1 MICRGLMLALERAGH
16 IALPPVRSKPINPLV
31 SRSRPPLIETD
42 TTPITCDLKDLGP
55 LQFRLVRRT
64 PEEPLFNSLIEHHH
78 YLHYTHPVG
87 EQLKYMIFAG
97 ERPVACL
104 AWSSAARH
112 LGPRDRFI
120 GWSRQARRRNIRFLA
135 YNSRYLVMPCVRV
148 KFLASHIL
156 GRMAALVP
164 RDWQCVYGHPV
175 YYLETF
181 IDPER
186 SRGTCYRAANWI
198 ALGLTT
204 GRGKADMSNRPN
216 RSTSASGVCCSN
228 HERRHESAR
237 GMTVYTSATMGPF
250 LEQVRA
256 SNLTASA
263 KTQAGQLA
271 ADAIALSAKVQALE
285 AELAKLQLQRVNE
298 TVNQPSGKK
307 PEWDKGNGADPD
319 KPPPKRK
326 LGGRRPGSG
335 NRPKPNPKPDRSIH
349 NPLERCPECQT
360 DLSSV
365 PPAGDVNER
374 IIEDM
379 EPPAEKT
386 VVTEETSDRKWCPSC
401 QKIVSAK
408 SALA

>member
-1 MICRGLMLALERAGH
+1 MDMVLRYRGRVIRESDLAVIRALIEQYPTASRRRLSRELCEVWNWFQANGTACDMICRGLMLALERAGH
-16 IALPPVRSKPINPLV
+16 IALPPARSKPVNPLV
-31 SRSRPPLIETD
+31 SRPRPPLIETD
-42 TTPITCDLKDLGP
+42 ATPIECGLKNLGP

-120 GWSRQARRRNIRFLA
+120 GWSREARRRNIRFLA
-135 YNSRYLVMPCVRV
+135 YNSRFLVLPWVRV

-216 RSTSASGVCCSN
+216 RPLKQVLAYPLDKRF
-228 HERRHESAR
+228 RR
-237 GMTVYTSATMGPF
+237 
-250 LEQVRA
+250 L
-256 SNLTASA
+256 
-263 KTQAGQLA
+263 
-271 ADAIALSAKVQALE
+271 LE
-285 AELAKLQLQRVNE
+285 A
-298 TVNQPSGKK
+298 S
-307 PEWDKGNGADPD
+307 
-319 KPPPKRK
+319 
-326 LGGRRPGSG
+326 
-335 NRPKPNPKPDRSIH
+335 
-349 NPLERCPECQT
+349 
-360 DLSSV
+360 
-365 PPAGDVNER
+365 
-374 IIEDM
+374 
-379 EPPAEKT
+379 
-386 VVTEETSDRKWCPSC
+386 
-401 QKIVSAK
+401 
-408 SALA
+408 